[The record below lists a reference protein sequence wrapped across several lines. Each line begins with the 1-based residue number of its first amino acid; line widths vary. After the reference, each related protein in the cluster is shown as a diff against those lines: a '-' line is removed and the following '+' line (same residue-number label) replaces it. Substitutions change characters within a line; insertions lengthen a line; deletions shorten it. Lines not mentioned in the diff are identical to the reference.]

1 MGKKT
6 QIKEQRKRQKR
17 LEQTLIFGGIFLAA
31 LAIVFIVIWPNLKAE
46 REIVVPDY
54 VNYPVQNVPEGET
67 GMGNV
72 NAPVKLQVFADF
84 QCPACANFAL
94 NIEPKIVS
102 EYVKTGKVY
111 LTFHPFSFL
120 DQGNIGQ
127 ESHKAAE
134 AAYCALDQNAFWQYH
149 DILFNNLT
157 GENVGD
163 YTKAR
168 LTLYAEKIGLDMNA
182 FNECFEREVYAQ
194 RVLDD
199 VDIAQTLGV
208 DRTPSF
214 FVNGTRLI
222 ISSSYDELFQSIDS
236 ALK

>member
-1 MGKKT
+1 MIEK
-6 QIKEQRKRQKR
+6 RKRQKR
-17 LEQTLIFGGIFLAA
+17 LEQALMIGIISLAA
-31 LAIVFIVIWPNLKAE
+31 LVIVFVVAWPNLKTD
-46 REIVVPDY
+46 RPIVVPEY
-54 VNYPVQNVPEGET
+54 VDYPVETVPENET

-72 NAPVKLQVFADF
+72 NAHVKLQVFADF

-102 EYVKTGKVY
+102 EYVTTGKVY

-120 DQGNIGQ
+120 DQGTIGQ

-149 DILFNNLT
+149 DILFSNHT

-163 YTKAR
+163 YTNDR
-168 LTLYAEKIGLDMNA
+168 LTAYAEKIGLDMTA
-182 FNECFEREVYAQ
+182 FNKCFQTEVYAQ

-199 VDIAQTLGV
+199 VQTAQLLGV

-214 FVNGTRLI
+214 FVNDKKLI
-222 ISSSYDELFQSIDS
+222 IASSYDELFQAIDS